1 MDPKYPEIVR
11 FIRQKFDNTEGSI
24 PLHAPRFT
32 GNEKKYLNECIDS
45 TFVSSVGTFV
55 SRFETMVAEF
65 TGVKHAVATA
75 NGTSALHISLL
86 LSNVGSGDEVIT
98 QALTFV
104 ATANAIT
111 YTGANPVFVDV
122 DLDTMGMSPK
132 SLGEFLLE
140 NAVVADGYCYNRITG
155 KRIKACVPMHTFGH
169 PCRIDEIVEICSR
182 YNIDVIEDAAES
194 LGSYFK
200 NQHTGTFG
208 KCGILSFNGNK
219 TITTG
224 GGGMI
229 LTNDEELGRLAKHLT
244 TTAKLPHQW
253 EFVHDMVGYNYRLTN
268 LSAALGCAQM
278 EQLSQFLLKKRSLAE
293 AYAGFFETLKMKF
306 VTEPSHC
313 KSNYWL
319 NTLILED
326 INARNNF
333 ITFANQDGI
342 MVRPV
347 WQLMNRLSMFQ
358 DCQCSSLDNSE
369 WLADRVV
376 NIPSSAI

>member
-1 MDPKYPEIVR
+1 
-11 FIRQKFDNTEGSI
+11 
-24 PLHAPRFT
+24 LHEPRFA
-32 GNEKKYLNECIDS
+32 GNEKKYINECIDS

-55 SRFETMVAEF
+55 TRFEKMVAEF
-65 TGVKHAVATA
+65 TGAKYAVATV

-86 LSNVGSGDEVIT
+86 LSDVRHGDEVIT

-104 ATANAIT
+104 ATANAIA

-122 DLDTMGMSPK
+122 DLDTMGLSPQ
-132 SLGEFLLE
+132 SLEAFLFE
-140 NAVVADGYCYNRITG
+140 NAVVADGFCFNKISG

-169 PCRIDEIVEICSR
+169 PCRIDEIVSICSK

-194 LGSYFK
+194 LGSFFK

-208 KCGILSFNGNK
+208 KFGIVSFNGNK

-244 TTAKLPHQW
+244 TTAKIPHQW
-253 EFVHDMVGYNYRLTN
+253 EFVHDMIAYNYRLTN

-293 AYAGFFETLKMKF
+293 SYASFFETLEMKF
-306 VTEPSHC
+306 VTEPRHC
-313 KSNYWL
+313 QSNYWL
-319 NTLILED
+319 NTLILDDVE
-326 INARNNF
+326 ARKNF
-333 ITFANQDGI
+333 ITFANQEGI

-347 WQLMNRLSMFQ
+347 WQLMNRLSMFR
-358 DCQCSSLDNSE
+358 DCQSSSLENSE

-376 NIPSSAI
+376 NIPSSAV

>member
-1 MDPKYPEIVR
+1 
-11 FIRQKFDNTEGSI
+11 
-24 PLHAPRFT
+24 
-32 GNEKKYLNECIDS
+32 
-45 TFVSSVGTFV
+45 
-55 SRFETMVAEF
+55 
-65 TGVKHAVATA
+65 
-75 NGTSALHISLL
+75 
-86 LSNVGSGDEVIT
+86 
-98 QALTFV
+98 
-104 ATANAIT
+104 
-111 YTGANPVFVDV
+111 
-122 DLDTMGMSPK
+122 
-132 SLGEFLLE
+132 
-140 NAVVADGYCYNRITG
+140 
-155 KRIKACVPMHTFGH
+155 
-169 PCRIDEIVEICSR
+169 
-182 YNIDVIEDAAES
+182 
-194 LGSYFK
+194 
-200 NQHTGTFG
+200 
-208 KCGILSFNGNK
+208 
-219 TITTG
+219 
-224 GGGMI
+224 MI